1 MLAPDPAKRFS
12 SYDELVA
19 ELQKAQRTLTGEEEE
34 GGERKRTSPWLIGA
48 ALLILAPIAAGI
60 FMLTS
65 KPAPQV
71 AQNAIPVGPA
81 IPMANLEKQFADA
94 RHELLI
100 GHHKVAHAAFA
111 HIALD
116 AKGRQPLYDWVLL
129 NQALAALIGREK
141 SQARQAF
148 QDVENAGELGF
159 AREDADLAKFFV
171 ATAKSMSAQGVV
183 PASGALQKRSADF
196 EWLALLL
203 SALKDVE
210 QADVTDAIPLL
221 KQFVGTQPGGKF
233 VWIAEYKPLAQ
244 KYLDDSQLYADWKKE
259 AKDSRNTAELSANL
273 EKLRT
278 VRKKLKTHSALS
290 DELNASEKSLALR
303 VTSQQEIETG
313 TRDQERKKILDR
325 EGPLWNAALANY
337 NQKMA
342 TYDFSGA
349 RDAINAAKVSEA
361 SLREAQGILEKKA
374 QWLVVWK
381 NKLIKDINRT
391 HFNGV
396 ITDMTGVQYD
406 GIDAATAQNVSMKIG
421 PYGSAQVA
429 WPKLPPKT
437 LLVVSTSFIKPGAAD
452 AADRQWLSA
461 VFAVDTGQIDTARSL
476 ADSAAKAKPEYGKNI
491 GPLFAPT
498 PTPH

>member
-1 MLAPDPAKRFS
+1 
-12 SYDELVA
+12 
-19 ELQKAQRTLTGEEEE
+19 
-34 GGERKRTSPWLIGA
+34 
-48 ALLILAPIAAGI
+48 
-60 FMLTS
+60 
-65 KPAPQV
+65 
-71 AQNAIPVGPA
+71 
-81 IPMANLEKQFADA
+81 
-94 RHELLI
+94 
-100 GHHKVAHAAFA
+100 
-111 HIALD
+111 
-116 AKGRQPLYDWVLL
+116 
-129 NQALAALIGREK
+129 
-141 SQARQAF
+141 
-148 QDVENAGELGF
+148 
-159 AREDADLAKFFV
+159 
-171 ATAKSMSAQGVV
+171 
-183 PASGALQKRSADF
+183 
-196 EWLALLL
+196 
-203 SALKDVE
+203 
-210 QADVTDAIPLL
+210 
-221 KQFVGTQPGGKF
+221 
-233 VWIAEYKPLAQ
+233 
-244 KYLDDSQLYADWKKE
+244 
-259 AKDSRNTAELSANL
+259 L